1 MPVEVGIS
9 FRIGARPPN
18 PKSGLP
24 MTGAGIA
31 AGTLHDV
38 LARVAGDHPEAG
50 VCFPSIPAEITYRQL
65 AESSRR
71 MAAGLLERGV
81 RPGEPVGILCP
92 NAPEFLESFFSVLM
106 AGAAACPLPLPMGLR
121 TVGAYVRRLGKIA
134 EASGMRRV
142 LVSDQF
148 GPLSRRLGDALPE
161 FELVRVGA
169 LAVDAVPVLPAVEAG
184 ELALVQFTSGSTAAP
199 KGVRLTHRNVLAGLE
214 AINTGIDLKN
224 TDSGGFWIPLFHD
237 MGLFGTISGILTGLP
252 MHLWSPADFVKRP
265 ARWLREFLASGAT
278 ITAMPNFAYDYL
290 VAAVS
295 PEEAA
300 ALDLSRWRIS
310 FNGAD
315 SISAKSVE
323 AFLDR
328 FAPSGFRP
336 EAMFQ
341 VYGMAEATLAVT
353 FPPLGRAP
361 RFDWVDR
368 DVLAESG
375 RVERVSR
382 EAPRARGVA
391 SVGRPVAGIDLRIVD
406 PATGAPAGEDA
417 VGEIQIRG
425 VPVTSGYLSADSAD
439 ACPMTPDG
447 WLPTGDLA
455 YRHDGE
461 VFVTGRIKEMIKHRG
476 ASFYPQDVEAVAKAV
491 SGIYKGRCVAVA
503 GFGTEG
509 HEDMLVVAET
519 DLAGEAANRLTMDLR
534 HRIQADLGLAQIN
547 VCLVA
552 PSSLP
557 RTSSGKFQR
566 LAARELVRQSVN

>member
-1 MPVEVGIS
+1 
-9 FRIGARPPN
+9 
-18 PKSGLP
+18 
-24 MTGAGIA
+24 MTEAATTAGV
-31 AGTLHDV
+31 LNDV
-38 LARVAGDHPEAG
+38 LLRVAEDYPA
-50 VCFPSIPAEITYRQL
+50 VTVSFPSIPAEMTYQQL
-65 AESSRR
+65 AESARR
-71 MAAGLLERGV
+71 MAAGLIERGV
-81 RPGEPVGILCP
+81 RPGDRVGILCP
-92 NAPEFLESFFSVLM
+92 NAPEFLQSFFSVLL
-106 AGAAACPLPLPMGLR
+106 AGGAACPLPLPVGLR
-121 TVGAYVRRLGKIA
+121 TVGAYVHRVGRIA
-134 EASGMRRV
+134 EASGLRQV
-142 LVSDQF
+142 VVPDQF
-148 GPLSRRLGDALPE
+148 GALARRLKSALPDLE
-161 FELVRVGA
+161 FAGA
-169 LAVDAVPVLPAVEAG
+169 GRLGIDTVPVLPVVQAED
-184 ELALVQFTSGSTAAP
+184 LALVQFTSGSTAVP

-214 AINTGIDLKN
+214 AISTGIGLRR

-237 MGLFGTISGILTGLP
+237 MGLFGTISGILAGLP
-252 MHLWSPADFVKRP
+252 VHLWSPADFVKRP
-265 ARWLREFLASGAT
+265 DRWLREFLASGAT
-278 ITAMPNFAYDYL
+278 VTAMPNFAYDYL
-290 VAAVS
+290 VATVP

-300 ALDLSRWRIS
+300 ELDMSRWRVS

-328 FAPSGFRP
+328 FAPSGFHP
-336 EAMFQ
+336 ETMFP

-368 DVLAESG
+368 DVLAERG

-382 EAPRARGVA
+382 ETPRARGIA
-391 SVGRPVAGIDLRIVD
+391 SVGRPVAGIDLRIID
-406 PATGAPAGEDA
+406 PATGSGAAADT

-425 VPVTSGYLSADSAD
+425 VPVTSGYLSADA
-439 ACPMTPDG
+439 AEAGPMTRDG

-455 YRHDGE
+455 YLHDGE

-509 HEDMLVVAET
+509 QEDMLVVAET
-519 DLAGEAANRLTMDLR
+519 DLVGAAATRLTADLR
-534 HRIQADLGLAQIN
+534 HRIQADLGLAQID

>member
-1 MPVEVGIS
+1 
-9 FRIGARPPN
+9 
-18 PKSGLP
+18 
-24 MTGAGIA
+24 
-31 AGTLHDV
+31 
-38 LARVAGDHPEAG
+38 
-50 VCFPSIPAEITYRQL
+50 
-65 AESSRR
+65 
-71 MAAGLLERGV
+71 
-81 RPGEPVGILCP
+81 
-92 NAPEFLESFFSVLM
+92 
-106 AGAAACPLPLPMGLR
+106 
-121 TVGAYVRRLGKIA
+121 
-134 EASGMRRV
+134 
-142 LVSDQF
+142 
-148 GPLSRRLGDALPE
+148 
-161 FELVRVGA
+161 
-169 LAVDAVPVLPAVEAG
+169 
-184 ELALVQFTSGSTAAP
+184 
-199 KGVRLTHRNVLAGLE
+199 VLAGLE
-214 AINTGIDLKN
+214 AINTGIDLRP

-237 MGLFGTISGILTGLP
+237 MGLFGTISGILAGLP

-265 ARWLREFLASGAT
+265 DRWLREFLASGAT

-290 VAAVS
+290 VAAMP

-300 ALDLSRWRIS
+300 ELDMSRWRVS

-375 RVERVSR
+375 RVERVSL
-382 EAPRARGVA
+382 EMPRARGVA
-391 SVGRPVAGIDLRIVD
+391 SVGRPVVGIDLRIVD
-406 PATGAPAGEDA
+406 PATGSVTGEDT

-425 VPVTSGYLSADSAD
+425 LPVTSGYLSADAAD
-439 ACPMTPDG
+439 ADPMTHDG

-455 YRHDGE
+455 YLHDGE

-509 HEDMLVVAET
+509 QEDMLVVAET
-519 DLAGEAANRLTMDLR
+519 DLVGEAASRLTADLR
-534 HRIQADLGLAQIN
+534 HRIQADLGLAQID